1 MANLTEWDGIDRVVD
16 AAIQED
22 VGSGDISTAW
32 TVREAVQARA
42 LLIARSAG
50 VVAGLAVAERV
61 FQRVDSRIRFAP
73 RTEDGGRVG
82 GEDVL
87 ADVSGPAR
95 GILTAERTALNF
107 LQRMSGIATTTA
119 AYVSA
124 VAGTGVRILDTRKT
138 VPGLRTLDKY
148 AVVAGGGTN
157 HRMGLHDM
165 VLLKDNHIEAADG
178 IGPAV
183 AAVKSAMAR
192 SGGSVLIEV
201 EVKTLRE
208 LDDALASGVDR
219 VLLDNMDLHTTRL
232 AVATAKAFGPE
243 SPLLEA
249 SGNVTL
255 DTVRAL
261 AETGVDLIS
270 VGALTHSTSS
280 MDMSLLFQ

>member
-1 MANLTEWDGIDRVVD
+1 MANLTEWNGIDRVVD
-16 AAIQED
+16 AAIRED
-22 VGSGDISTAW
+22 VGTGDISTAW

-61 FQRVDSRIRFAP
+61 FLRVDSRIRFAP
-73 RTEDGGRVG
+73 RIEDGARVDSG
-82 GEDVL
+82 DVV
-87 ADVSGPAR
+87 ADVEGPAR

-124 VAGTGVRILDTRKT
+124 VSGTGVRILDTRKT
-138 VPGLRTLDKY
+138 VPGLRMLDKY
-148 AVVAGGGTN
+148 AVVAGGGLN
-157 HRMGLHDM
+157 HRLGLHDM
-165 VLLKDNHIEAADG
+165 VLLKENHIEAADG

-192 SGGSVLIEV
+192 SGRTVMIEV

-219 VLLDNMDLHTTRL
+219 VLLDNMDLDTTRL
-232 AVATAKAFGPE
+232 AVATAKAFGPDG
-243 SPLLEA
+243 PLLEA

-255 DTVRAL
+255 ETVRTL

-270 VGALTHSTSS
+270 VGALTHSAPS